1 MGRDRNHALDG
12 IRGIAAICVV
22 LTHSRLAALHGYLA
36 VDLFFVLS
44 GYVIAQSYER
54 RLRDGSISLGQYL
67 SIRIARLYPMMFVGA
82 IVGVS
87 VHLLAG
93 SWFEPTGPRDF
104 QLAVVS
110 QFLLIPALSSSTAYF
125 AFNNPPWSIVW
136 ELVVNFL
143 HASGLKNRSNWV
155 LATVIV
161 VSAIALAAIAVSYTT
176 LDVGS
181 HVAVAWAGLPRATF
195 GFFAGVLL
203 CRTSPAWSERVPR
216 LPFAVPVLLFLLL
229 VNMPPQWIPHG
240 RWWGAYDAWVVI
252 GCAVPLL
259 MLTARAKGG
268 RIAAALG
275 TISYPLYAINEPVV
289 FALVRGEASAE
300 MRTLA
305 VAMLVLVAWALGR
318 WVDEPL
324 NAWRRRRQTRVVLG
338 TTAAA
343 PA

>member
-1 MGRDRNHALDG
+1 
-12 IRGIAAICVV
+12 
-22 LTHSRLAALHGYLA
+22 
-36 VDLFFVLS
+36 
-44 GYVIAQSYER
+44 
-54 RLRDGSISLGQYL
+54 
-67 SIRIARLYPMMFVGA
+67 
-82 IVGVS
+82 
-87 VHLLAG
+87 
-93 SWFEPTGPRDF
+93 
-104 QLAVVS
+104 
-110 QFLLIPALSSSTAYF
+110 
-125 AFNNPPWSIVW
+125 
-136 ELVVNFL
+136 
-143 HASGLKNRSNWV
+143 
-155 LATVIV
+155 
-161 VSAIALAAIAVSYTT
+161 
-176 LDVGS
+176 
-181 HVAVAWAGLPRATF
+181 
-195 GFFAGVLL
+195 
-203 CRTSPAWSERVPR
+203 
-216 LPFAVPVLLFLLL
+216 VLLFLLL